1 MRVAARRAV
10 LLVAATLLTAC
21 AYGRSAHDLGATTF
35 GRMRPPPGSALAY
48 EVYTPAEWNID
59 GPICAQLIRTYAS
72 NDANAFLAAVVGI
85 GHDKKAKYVIAK
97 PPLVFNDDL
106 PGYSP
111 AASVDGIDGTGVSLD
126 FHDVDDPDYR
136 PPAWLDARA
145 WRFVIEMRISD
156 DYDTDGGGCHL

>member
-111 AASVDGIDGTGVSLD
+111 AASVDGVKQRKLTDAALAFLSKHHLLD
-126 FHDVDDPDYR
+126 HPARFDVVAISW
-136 PPAWLDARA
+136 PPK
-145 WRFVIEMRISD
+145 
-156 DYDTDGGGCHL
+156 